1 MTEQIHQTKQN
12 VTAKPTIEKGQRMP
26 IIDFKAAMCKHCY
39 KCIRGCE
46 VKSIMIR
53 DGHAYIMPNRCILC
67 GECLIS
73 CPQSAKRLSSDL
85 DKVKELIDQKIP
97 VILSLSSSY
106 IGLFRYEKRGQVKAA
121 FKKLGFADV
130 RDSAEGAALVT
141 EKYVSLLQQG
151 RMKNIITSS
160 CPSIVDLIEIHY
172 PELVPFLAPVLPPS
186 GVHARMLKEEYGSQ
200 ARIVFA
206 GPCIAEKKETR
217 PIRKEGCLDA
227 VLTFEEMRRWMEEKG
242 IRIEDCQPEEFDE
255 IHLGANLRY
264 PVSGGLLCA
273 VAATEK
279 AVKEAAENTA
289 GETVKKAVEN
299 IAGETAVKDVEEAE
313 CGSSA
318 VYRRLYVSGVK
329 DCLDVCEA
337 MKTGEVGGCFIEM
350 NACHGGCING
360 PATAATVSSF
370 KVKLDLEATLPTGRA
385 DLSLMEKKV
394 RNIALERHF
403 SDHSHQE
410 RMPSEEE
417 IRDILF
423 KTGKTRPEQELNC
436 GACGYPTC
444 REKAIAVFQ
453 GKAELSMCISYL
465 YDRARSLSH
474 LVMETSPN
482 ILMIINEDLKIL
494 ECSAAVEK
502 YFGKKR
508 KELRGSL
515 LGEFID
521 TEDVKQVFETHK
533 SVHSIKITYP
543 QYGLTTL
550 QNLAYI
556 SKGNLVIATLI
567 DITKEEEQ
575 ERQEYE
581 KRKATMELAQKVIYK
596 QMMVAQEIAGLLGE
610 TTAETKTT
618 LTKLCTL
625 LDGGEESEVR

>member
-1 MTEQIHQTKQN
+1 
-12 VTAKPTIEKGQRMP
+12 MP

-39 KCIRGCE
+39 KCIRCCE

-67 GECLIS
+67 GECLVS

-85 DKVKELIDQKIP
+85 DKVKEMIDQKLP

-106 IGLFRYEKRGQVKAA
+106 IGLFQYEKRGQVKAA

-141 EKYVSLLQQG
+141 EKYVSLLQQK

-160 CPSIVDLIEIHY
+160 CPSVVDLIEIHY

-186 GVHARMLKEEYGSQ
+186 GVHARMLKKEYGDQ
-200 ARIVFA
+200 VKIVFA

-242 IRIEDCQPEEFDE
+242 IRIADCEPEEFDE

-264 PVSGGLLCA
+264 PISGGLLTA
-273 VAATEK
+273 VAAARES
-279 AVKEAAENTA
+279 AKE
-289 GETVKKAVEN
+289 G
-299 IAGETAVKDVEEAE
+299 EAE
-313 CGSSA
+313 AKPASA
-318 VYRRLYVSGVK
+318 AAYRRLYVSGVK

-360 PATAATVSSF
+360 PATAATGSSF

-385 DLSLMEKKV
+385 DLSLLSDRMKTV
-394 RNIALERHF
+394 ALERHF
-403 SDHSHQE
+403 SDHSRKE
-410 RMPSEEE
+410 KLPSEEE
-417 IRDILF
+417 IRDILS
-423 KTGKTRPEQELNC
+423 KTGKTKPEQELNC

-444 REKAIAVFQ
+444 REKAVAVFQ
-453 GKAELSMCISYL
+453 GKAELNMCISYL

-482 ILMIINEDLKIL
+482 ILMIINEDMKIL
-494 ECSAAVEK
+494 ECSSAAEK

-508 KELRGSL
+508 REMRGRL

-521 TEDVKQVFETHK
+521 TEDVKQVFETHT
-533 SVHSIKITYP
+533 SVHSKKITYP
-543 QYGLTTL
+543 QYKLTTL

-556 SKGNLVIATLI
+556 PKGNLVIATLI
-567 DITKEEEQ
+567 DITREEEQ
-575 ERQEYE
+575 ELQEYE
-581 KRKATMELAQKVIYK
+581 KKRATMELAQKVIYK